1 MQKLL
6 FTEKLDSLIKGSYSG
21 GKMNIALIAATL
33 IFLIMFVLV
42 VLEKFEKHY
51 ITLSCG
57 TLMIVIVLGL
67 IMRDKNAIID
77 VLNYK
82 SLFQKEFWI
91 GEAPDSSGI
100 DWSTVIF
107 LGGMMIMVEGLSLAG
122 FFRWL
127 CLRLAKMVNYKTIPL
142 FITFMILSAVLS
154 MFIDSITVIL
164 FLVAVT
170 VELAKLLEFNPVPII
185 LSEIFCANLGGT
197 ATMCGDPPN
206 IIIGSKL
213 HYTFSDF
220 LLNTGFIA
228 AICLVFV
235 IVYFYLIYNKK
246 LSKGE
251 KNIDV
256 SKIPDPSS
264 AINGIGN
271 FCINSGIFAF
281 AVMLL
286 ITHSKTKMSV
296 AFIGVLVA
304 AVTCLANLKNF
315 KKIISKVDYKLLL
328 FFIGLFVVVAG
339 LEKTG
344 AIDLI
349 AGFICKL
356 SGGNIKMMIAIVI
369 WISAVASAFVDNIPF
384 AATMVP
390 IIKILSAEDPS
401 VQATLA
407 WTLSI
412 GTDIGGAATPIG
424 ASANVV
430 GTAISAKSGY
440 PIGWG
445 TYCKGAIPAVIL
457 VISVSMIIIFI
468 KYC

>member
-1 MQKLL
+1 
-6 FTEKLDSLIKGSYSG
+6 
-21 GKMNIALIAATL
+21 MNIALVAATL

-42 VLEKFEKHY
+42 VLEKIEKQY
-51 ITLSCG
+51 VTLACG
-57 TLMIVIVLGL
+57 LLMIVVVLGF
-67 IMRDKNAIID
+67 IMHDTDAIID
-77 VLNYK
+77 VLNFK
-82 SLFQKEFWI
+82 SLFQKGFWI

-100 DWSTVIF
+100 DWSTIIF
-107 LGGMMIMVEGLSLAG
+107 LGGMMIMVEGMSLAG

-127 CLRLAKMVNYKTIPL
+127 CLRLAKMVRYKTIPL
-142 FITFMILSAVLS
+142 FITFMVLAAVLS

-170 VELAKLLEFNPVPII
+170 VELAKLLEFSPIPII
-185 LSEIFCANLGGT
+185 LAEIFCANLGGT

-213 HYTFSDF
+213 HYTFADF
-220 LLNTGFIA
+220 LLNTGVIA
-228 AICLVFV
+228 GICLVFV
-235 IVYFYLIYNKK
+235 IVYFYLIYRKE
-246 LSKGE
+246 LSEGG
-251 KNIDV
+251 KNIDT
-256 SKIPDPSS
+256 SKVPEPSS
-264 AINGIGN
+264 AISSKCSFFVNTA
-271 FCINSGIFAF
+271 IFAV
-281 AVMLL
+281 AVVLL
-286 ITHSKTKMSV
+286 ITHSSTKLSV
-296 AFIGVLVA
+296 AFIGLLVA
-304 AVTCLANLKNF
+304 LLTCLANIKNI
-315 KKIISKVDYKLLL
+315 KKILSKVDYKLLL

-344 AIDLI
+344 AIAKIADL
-349 AGFICKL
+349 ICKL
-356 SGGNIKMMIAIVI
+356 SGGNVKLMVAIVI
-369 WISAVASAFVDNIPF
+369 WISAIASAFVDNIPF

-390 IIKILSAEDPS
+390 IIKMLSAGNPA

-430 GTAISAKSGY
+430 GTAISNKNGY

-445 TYCKGAIPAVIL
+445 KYCKGAIPAAVL

>member
-1 MQKLL
+1 
-6 FTEKLDSLIKGSYSG
+6 
-21 GKMNIALIAATL
+21 MNISLIAAAL
-33 IFLIMFVLV
+33 IFIIMFVLV
-42 VLEKFEKHY
+42 VLGKFEKHY
-51 ITLSCG
+51 ITLTCG
-57 TLMIVIVLGL
+57 ALMIAIVLGL
-67 IMRDKNAIID
+67 IMKDTNAIVD

-82 SLFQKEFWI
+82 SLFQKGFWI
-91 GEAPDSSGI
+91 GEAPDSTGI
-100 DWSTVIF
+100 DWSTIIF

-127 CLRLAKMVNYKTIPL
+127 CLKLAKTVHYKTIPL

-170 VELAKLLEFNPVPII
+170 IELAKLLEFNPVPII
-185 LSEIFCANLGGT
+185 LSEIFCANLGGA

-213 HYTFSDF
+213 HYTFADF
-220 LLNTGFIA
+220 LFNTGFIA
-228 AICLVFV
+228 GICLVFV
-235 IVYFYLIYNKK
+235 IAYFYLIYHKE
-246 LSKGE
+246 LSKEE
-251 KNIDV
+251 KNIDS

-264 AINGIGN
+264 AIKNIKC
-271 FCINSGIFAF
+271 FCVNTAIFAF

-304 AVTCLANLKNF
+304 SVTCLANLKNF
-315 KKIISKVDYKLLL
+315 RKIISKVDYKLLL

-349 AGFICKL
+349 AGLICKL

-390 IIKILSAEDPS
+390 IIQILSAGNPA

-407 WTLSI
+407 WTLSV

-440 PIGWG
+440 PISWG
-445 TYCKGAIPAVIL
+445 RYCKDAIPAVVL
-457 VISVSMIIIFI
+457 VISLSMIIIFI